1 MVILIA
7 VSLVLGDDQCAH
19 HSTGTSITSQG
30 QGDCLLHEPQT
41 SWQWSSSSWSY
52 ESLCWAKF
60 SCDSHEKNRIL
71 QDVVCHST
79 TAQEITNFQMPR
91 NSRHSALD
99 IPCWFSADPFWMEG
113 VVVCSCWWGAQLST
127 LHKKTILPIKSK
139 SKTIYCVSYHLIVLN
154 FSDLPT
160 TKNDEFT
167 CSKTWQDKNLL
178 PSFRADSWHQWSPW
192 CIQSQNHHMPKGHE
206 HVHHP
211 MGWST
216 PVLQVGLV
224 FWWKKTKGRT
234 NHGFQSLPVH
244 PSSHHILRQWVQ
256 QANCPGSKAVW
267 FLLEILWL
275 VSKKDIFTC
284 THFGYHWIISSPFVY
299 YPASQ

>member
-1 MVILIA
+1 MTNVRTIPPELPSRVKAKAIA
-7 VSLVLGDDQCAH
+7 FCTNLKRHDNAHQAHEATRACVEPSFLVTAMRK
-19 HSTGTSITSQG
+19 TGYFRT
-30 QGDCLLHEPQT
+30 
-41 SWQWSSSSWSY
+41 WS
-52 ESLCWAKF
+52 
-60 SCDSHEKNRIL
+60 
-71 QDVVCHST
+71 HST

-127 LHKKTILPIKSK
+127 LHKKTILPIKGK

-178 PSFRADSWHQWSPW
+178 PSFRVDSWHQWNPW

-216 PVLQVGLV
+216 PVLQVGLL
-224 FWWKKTKGRT
+224 FWWKKNKGET
-234 NHGFQSLPVH
+234 NRGFQSLPVH

-275 VSKKDIFTC
+275 VSKQKRHLHLHTL
-284 THFGYHWIISSPFVY
+284 WISLDYIVSICLLSS
-299 YPASQ
+299 

>member
-41 SWQWSSSSWSY
+41 SWQCSSSSWSY
-52 ESLCWAKF
+52 DSLCWAKF

-71 QDVVCHST
+71 QDVVSFNNC
-79 TAQEITNFQMPR
+79 PR
-91 NSRHSALD
+91 NHQFPNAKELKALSFRHTLLVQCWPFLNGRCCCVFLLMRGTTFYTSQKDHIADQEQEQSNILCIISSHSIEFLWSA
-99 IPCWFSADPFWMEG
+99 
-113 VVVCSCWWGAQLST
+113 
-127 LHKKTILPIKSK
+127 
-139 SKTIYCVSYHLIVLN
+139 YH
-154 FSDLPT
+154 T
-160 TKNDEFT
+160 TDEFT

-178 PSFRADSWHQWSPW
+178 PSFQAESWHQWSPW

-216 PVLQVGLV
+216 PVLQVGLL
-224 FWWKKTKGRT
+224 FWWKKKTKGGPTVASRVCLST
-234 NHGFQSLPVH
+234 
-244 PSSHHILRQWVQ
+244 
-256 QANCPGSKAVW
+256 
-267 FLLEILWL
+267 LLL
-275 VSKKDIFTC
+275 
-284 THFGYHWIISSPFVY
+284 IISCDNESSKQIVLDPKRCG
-299 YPASQ
+299 SC